1 MAAKPKTNQYEAL
14 RQKTKKKLC
23 QALERLETGIPNNAD
38 LQQNGYRLN
47 VSDLAKEAGIRR
59 NSIYTNHREFLA
71 KLKKAQRRSKN
82 MPQTLTTPNDKI
94 AELREIL
101 RTIRAEHKTEK
112 QQLVT
117 ENASLLLRIHRTE
130 KELAATKR
138 KLNKLQVE
146 N

>member
-14 RQKTKKKLC
+14 LQKTKKKLG
-23 QALERLETGIPNNAD
+23 QALERLESGMPSNPK
-38 LQQNGYRLN
+38 LQQDGYRLN
-47 VSDLAKEAGIRR
+47 VTDLALEAGIRR
-59 NSIYTNHREFLA
+59 NAIYTNHREFLA
-71 KLKKAQRRSKN
+71 ELKKAQRRSKN

-101 RTIRAEHKTEK
+101 RTTRAEHKTEK

-138 KLNKLQVE
+138 KLNK
-146 N
+146 